1 MDGREVGL
9 GPGNI
14 VLDGDPA
21 PLPKKGAQQPP
32 TFQPICCGQTAA
44 WIKMSLGM
52 EVGLNPRH
60 IVLHGD
66 PAPPKRGK
74 TALQFSTHVC
84 CGQFAGW
91 IKMPLV
97 MDVGLG
103 PGHIVLDGDPAAPFK
118 GAQPP
123 IFSP

>member
-52 EVGLNPRH
+52 EEGLNP
-60 IVLHGD
+60 
-66 PAPPKRGK
+66 
-74 TALQFSTHVC
+74 
-84 CGQFAGW
+84 
-91 IKMPLV
+91 
-97 MDVGLG
+97 GLN
-103 PGHIVLDGDPAAPFK
+103 VLDGDPAPPAPKK
-118 GAQPP
+118 GHNP
-123 IFSP
+123 IFDPCLFCQMVAHLSYC